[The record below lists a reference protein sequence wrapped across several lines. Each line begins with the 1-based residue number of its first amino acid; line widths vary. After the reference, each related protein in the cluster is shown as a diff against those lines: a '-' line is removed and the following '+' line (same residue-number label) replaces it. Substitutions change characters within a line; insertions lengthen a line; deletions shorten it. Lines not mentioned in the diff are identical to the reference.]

1 MSDTPP
7 LDIDKT
13 YNEAEQAFAAG
24 KLMLAD
30 DLCSRIL
37 TADAGHSGALH
48 LAGLLALRRRNGQA
62 AVDLLMRAVEA
73 APENVPYRVHL
84 ATAQGAV
91 GKVEDAVRTLE
102 EAIGLDADSDEAH
115 YNLGLMRLHAGE
127 PEAALTNLR
136 RATVLNPG
144 AARIHLNLG
153 AALQQAGKAE
163 ETIGAF
169 AEAARIDPDWPLA
182 HAHLADALE
191 AVGRIEEARSAA
203 GRALALRPSQARA
216 EMVLARLDL
225 HDGWPEA
232 ARDRLRKVV
241 GGTAR
246 TPVHEAAL
254 NGLGHALDRLGNHDE
269 AFDAFAKSR
278 KQRAATPLA
287 AHADHEKTLRH
298 IADCREWFSAART
311 SNWPEASI
319 DQAPAPIFVVGFPRS
334 GAELVE
340 RLLAA
345 HPDFIVA
352 KGQPWL
358 ARMLATVEG
367 PLPRIL
373 GDLDEAEIGR
383 LRAAYRAEVEATLG
397 DAAEG
402 RRVVDRNPLNLL
414 ELGAVRRIFPEAKV
428 LTRYRAQLPDEP
440 PHVRPRPP
448 APRRHQGTGR
458 FLRGGHGTLAAF
470 PPGARPRRHRGA
482 LRGHGPGY
490 PDGGRGNPRF
500 PRRRGH
506 FRGPGLPRRRHGALA
521 PLPRPP
527 DAGAAAGIGVR
538 QRAGL
543 RLAAAVVRNP
553 ANSG

>member
-1 MSDTPP
+1 MRS
-7 LDIDKT
+7 
-13 YNEAEQAFAAG
+13 YHEAEQAFTAG
-24 KLMLAD
+24 KLMQAD
-30 DLCSRIL
+30 DLCRRIL
-37 TADAGHSGALH
+37 TAEPAHSGALH
-48 LAGLLALRRRNGQA
+48 LAGLLALRRRYGQA
-62 AVDLLMRAVEA
+62 AVDLLTRAVA
-73 APENVPYRVHL
+73 AEPGNIPYRVHL

-91 GKVEDAVRTLE
+91 GKAEDATRTLE
-102 EAIGLDADSDEAH
+102 EAIELDPESDEAH
-115 YNLGLMRLHAGE
+115 YNLGLIRLHTGK
-127 PEAALTNLR
+127 PEAALASLG
-136 RATVLNPG
+136 RAAELAPDV
-144 AARIHLNLG
+144 ARIHLNIG
-153 AALQQAGKAE
+153 GALQQTGDAE
-163 ETIGAF
+163 EAIGAF
-169 AEAARIDPDWPLA
+169 TEAARIEPDWPLA

-191 AVGRIEEARSAA
+191 DVGRIEEARTAA

-428 LTRYRAQLPDEP
+428 LTTIRDPRDTVLSCLMNRSMFDHALLHLGEIKELSGFYGAVMELWLHFRQVLGLDVIEVRYEDM
-440 PHVRPRPP
+440 VRDTPT
-448 APRRHQGTGR
+448 AAAEILD
-458 FLRGGHGTLAAF
+458 FL
-470 PPGARPRRHRGA
+470 GAEAISVDLDCR
-482 LRGHGPGY
+482 
-490 PDGGRGNPRF
+490 DGGMERWRHYRDHLMPA
-500 PRRRGH
+500 
-506 FRGPGLPRRRHGALA
+506 LPPVSAFVNVLGY
-521 PLPRPP
+521 
-527 DAGAAAGIGVR
+527 GW
-538 QRAGL
+538 QQQ
-543 RLAAAVVRNP
+543 
-553 ANSG
+553 S